1 MKTITVSRGS
11 TNVTALD
18 ETLRTALGADYLG
31 LSLHA
36 GEVQV
41 HLVDSTPSEQ
51 VKQAEQLVI
60 NHDPSLLT
68 VEQQAELDEQQ
79 ALAQLRLDN
88 PTALDISAYDG
99 SNADVQSLAAK
110 IVWLELEV
118 RELRGL

>member
-1 MKTITVSRGS
+1 MKTITVNRGS

-41 HLVDSTPSEQ
+41 HLVDSTPSEL

-60 NHDPSLLT
+60 NHDASLLT

-79 ALAQLRLDN
+79 ALNQLRGAN
-88 PTALDISAYDG
+88 PNALDMSAYSG
-99 SNADVQSLAAK
+99 SSADVQLLAAK
-110 IVWLELEV
+110 VVWLELEI